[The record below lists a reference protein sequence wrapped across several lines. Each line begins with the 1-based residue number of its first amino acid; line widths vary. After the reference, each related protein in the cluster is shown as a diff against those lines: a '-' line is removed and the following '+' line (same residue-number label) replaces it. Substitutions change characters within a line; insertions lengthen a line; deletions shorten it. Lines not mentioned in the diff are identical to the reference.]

1 MLVWT
6 KDDGYQPVRWIGTR
20 QMSKTDLEAHA
31 NVRPIRIKAGA
42 LGQNMPERDLTVSP
56 QHRILVNS
64 KLARRLYGE
73 DEVLVAAK
81 HLLQVE
87 GVDVELDTD
96 SVTHVRFLF
105 DRYQIVESEG
115 AETES
120 LFIVPEALKT
130 VDSAAWVEI
139 LHLPPELASIDYN
152 RFA

>member
-1 MLVWT
+1 
-6 KDDGYQPVRWIGTR
+6 
-20 QMSKTDLEAHA
+20 MSKTDLEAHA
-31 NVRPIRIKAGA
+31 NVRSIRIKADA

-64 KLARRLYGE
+64 KLASRLHGE

-96 SVTHVRFLF
+96 SVIYVHFLF
-105 DRYQIVESEG
+105 DQHQIVEAEG

-120 LFIVPEALKT
+120 LFTAPEALKT
-130 VDSAAWVEI
+130 VESAARVEI
-139 LHLPPELASIDYN
+139 LHLLPELASIDYD
-152 RFA
+152 RIA

>member
-1 MLVWT
+1 
-6 KDDGYQPVRWIGTR
+6 
-20 QMSKTDLEAHA
+20 MSKTDLEAHA

-56 QHRILVNS
+56 QHPILVNS

-120 LFIVPEALKT
+120 LFIVPEALET
-130 VDSAAWVEI
+130 VDSAARVEI

>member
-1 MLVWT
+1 MHPILTQRRRIKSVRLTQGMLVWT
-6 KDDGYQPVRWIGTR
+6 KYDGYQPVRWIGMR

-31 NVRPIRIKAGA
+31 NVRSIRIKAGA

-87 GVDVELDTD
+87 GVDV
-96 SVTHVRFLF
+96 
-105 DRYQIVESEG
+105 
-115 AETES
+115 
-120 LFIVPEALKT
+120 
-130 VDSAAWVEI
+130 
-139 LHLPPELASIDYN
+139 
-152 RFA
+152 